1 MIFVFGGK
9 VEQGAVPGVE
19 AGGGLALA
27 AGRAG
32 LKGASGSL
40 LNSPRTPGGAGK
52 ESERRAATMA
62 PDGGEN
68 GPGGWWRS
76 QLPSRRPRKQ

>member
-19 AGGGLALA
+19 AGGGLAVA

-40 LNSPRTPGGAGK
+40 LNSPRTPGGRREG
-52 ESERRAATMA
+52 ERKPRSD
-62 PDGGEN
+62 DGSR
-68 GPGGWWRS
+68 WR
-76 QLPSRRPRKQ
+76 